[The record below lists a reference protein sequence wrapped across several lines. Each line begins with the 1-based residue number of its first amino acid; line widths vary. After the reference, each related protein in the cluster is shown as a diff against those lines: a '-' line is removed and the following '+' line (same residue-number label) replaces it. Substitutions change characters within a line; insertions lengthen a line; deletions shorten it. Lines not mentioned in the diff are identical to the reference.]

1 MTDKQQTLVYDNLKK
16 LDLNTIISFLSMNP
30 EEMLDALTTFG
41 VQKNTLRHVLAY
53 RDKSERPFINPWL
66 VALVDEL
73 VRLGLDEKYIGLFYL
88 ASTQYN
94 IKHIQYSVISSNQ
107 LDWYTNWP
115 SINNDGITHVNGSE
129 LYDHYQYDL
138 HGEGLTLAFLMT
150 KGATYG
156 YEWGGESEQNHAH
169 IVCTSGNAPF
179 SQNAIFRWNSG
190 NDYPAVL
197 KDEDK
202 QSTTGSYVIN
212 IKGCDLYYRHGN
224 VTLNKKDV
232 IARSYAKFNP
242 ALMTYQTLKNPSNG
256 TMKFYATFDGRVT
269 TREADKIHEIF
280 ERYKTLL

>member
-16 LDLNTIISFLSMNP
+16 LDLNTIKSFLFMNP
-30 EEMLDALTTFG
+30 AEMLDALTTFG
-41 VQKNTLRHVLAY
+41 LHKNTILHLLAY
-53 RDKSERPFINPWL
+53 RNKSKRSDINPWL
-66 VALVDEL
+66 ASLVDEL
-73 VRLGLDEKYIGLFYL
+73 VKLGLDEKCIGLFYL
-88 ASTQYN
+88 ASDEYN
-94 IKHIQYSVISSNQ
+94 INHIRYSVIGSNQ
-107 LDWYTNWP
+107 LNWETSWP

-129 LYDHYQYDL
+129 LYDNYQYDL

-190 NDYPAVL
+190 NYNPAVL

-212 IKGCDLYYRHGN
+212 IKDYDLYYRHGN
-224 VTLNKKDV
+224 VTLNKKNV
-232 IARSYAKFNP
+232 ISRSYAKFNP

-269 TREADKIHEIF
+269 TLEADKIHEIF

>member
-16 LDLNTIISFLSMNP
+16 LDLNTIKSFLFMNP
-30 EEMLDALTTFG
+30 AEMLDALTTFG
-41 VQKNTLRHVLAY
+41 LHKNTILHLLAY
-53 RDKSERPFINPWL
+53 RNKSKRSDINPWL
-66 VALVDEL
+66 ASLVDEL
-73 VRLGLDEKYIGLFYL
+73 VKLGLDEKCIGLFYL
-88 ASTQYN
+88 ASDEYN
-94 IKHIQYSVISSNQ
+94 INHIRYSVIGSNQ
-107 LDWYTNWP
+107 LNWETSWP

-129 LYDHYQYDL
+129 LYDNYQYDL

-190 NDYPAVL
+190 NYNPAVL

-212 IKGCDLYYRHGN
+212 IKDYDLYYRHGN
-224 VTLNKKDV
+224 VTLNKKNV
-232 IARSYAKFNP
+232 ISRSYAKFSP